1 MAHLLGSVRSHPPA
15 AGIVGMAPT
24 PGLHVVAAF
33 HRGPLGPLQRLIQP
47 DLGLLF
53 MEREVVRTTY
63 VAFLNLG
70 LTREILSGS
79 SLSLDNLGPTCGTRW
94 TTSPRRRLAPR
105 EAGRRRGSHRVC
117 VGGATEAHAIPRPQ
131 VRGLLYG
138 SIARRVAPGRNQVGI
153 LMTQMLSQVNT
164 ARIFVP
170 RLAGRHEVAAFKIRF
185 VSLFQ
190 TALGL
195 RKLLEE
201 ERDSHFLQPD
211 AIEVVGETLASA
223 QVGGVLENH
232 GLRNTLVH
240 YGVGKRAAPLLPTAP
255 LRPRRGASTRIR

>member
-1 MAHLLGSVRSHPPA
+1 MAHLLSSVRSHPPA

-105 EAGRRRGSHRVC
+105 EAGRRRGSTECASEAQLKPVQYRDLKSAGFSTGRSPVEWLTA
-117 VGGATEAHAIPRPQ
+117 ATR
-131 VRGLLYG
+131 
-138 SIARRVAPGRNQVGI
+138 S
-153 LMTQMLSQVNT
+153 
-164 ARIFVP
+164 
-170 RLAGRHEVAAFKIRF
+170 AF
-185 VSLFQ
+185 
-190 TALGL
+190 
-195 RKLLEE
+195 
-201 ERDSHFLQPD
+201 
-211 AIEVVGETLASA
+211 
-223 QVGGVLENH
+223 
-232 GLRNTLVH
+232 
-240 YGVGKRAAPLLPTAP
+240 
-255 LRPRRGASTRIR
+255 